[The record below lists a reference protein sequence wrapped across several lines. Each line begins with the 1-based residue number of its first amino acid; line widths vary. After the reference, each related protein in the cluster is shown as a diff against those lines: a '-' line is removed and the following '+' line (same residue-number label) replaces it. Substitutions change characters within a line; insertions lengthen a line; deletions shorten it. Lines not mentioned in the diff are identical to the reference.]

1 MAFPLLSVPVIVRA
15 LLQSRGADVSNL
27 RNNRI
32 LALVDSALEA
42 MAYRVA
48 RGEDYR
54 GLQREFGGL
63 PPVVGEL
70 DLSTLGNTLIFNLAR
85 SQVKEDSTGVLL
97 TPVDSLHTLHYGNL
111 PVGQVYYAQD
121 GMILRFRDAAGALD
135 TYADDVTIT
144 ANFIP
149 VFSQIPN
156 EYEGLFINTLAGLLT
171 TEQPEMRAQELAEI
185 GRA

>member
-1 MAFPLLSVPVIVRA
+1 MVFPIESVPVIVRS
-15 LLQSRGADVSNL
+15 LLASRGADVSNL

-32 LALVDSALEA
+32 IALIDSALET

-48 RGEDYR
+48 RGDDYR
-54 GLQREFGGL
+54 GLQREFEGL
-63 PPVVGEL
+63 TPAVGEL
-70 DLSTLGNTLIFNLAR
+70 DLGTLGNTIIFNLVRA
-85 SQVKEDSTGVLL
+85 QVKEDSTGALL

-121 GMILRFRDAAGALD
+121 GMILRFRNSAGALD
-135 TYADDVTIT
+135 TYALDVTIT

-149 VFSQIPN
+149 SFSQIPS

-171 TEQPEMRAQELAEI
+171 TSQPEMRAQELAEV